1 MRSLDVVEDT
11 RSISLN
17 TLQLK
22 IHSTKISI
30 GDKLITSSPE
40 IHYNEDTQTTKILF
54 NETIPGGS
62 KATLTQ
68 TFAGTLNDNMAG
80 FYRSSYKGK
89 DGSTKYLAT
98 TQMEPTDARR
108 AFPCFDEPALKS
120 QFTITLIAN
129 KELTCLSNMDVV
141 SEKEVDS
148 KISGGKKKA
157 VTFNKT
163 PLMST

>member
-11 RSISLN
+11 SSISLN

-22 IHSTKISI
+22 IHSSKISI

-80 FYRSSYKGK
+80 F
-89 DGSTKYLAT
+89 
-98 TQMEPTDARR
+98 
-108 AFPCFDEPALKS
+108 
-120 QFTITLIAN
+120 
-129 KELTCLSNMDVV
+129 
-141 SEKEVDS
+141 
-148 KISGGKKKA
+148 
-157 VTFNKT
+157 
-163 PLMST
+163 